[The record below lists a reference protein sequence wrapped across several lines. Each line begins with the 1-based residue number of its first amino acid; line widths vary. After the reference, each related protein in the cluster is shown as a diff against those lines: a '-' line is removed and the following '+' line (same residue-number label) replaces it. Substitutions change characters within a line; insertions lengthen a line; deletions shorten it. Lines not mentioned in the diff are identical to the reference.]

1 MEKET
6 LKKMIFAP
14 VNLFFDITPLGKIYQ
29 IFINEMHVVY
39 GTGFEIV
46 SNIVERLSGMI
57 VLLSVIFT
65 IQGGYCMFPVFILVV
80 FLMYRVYIPD
90 AYNNTQIV
98 PIIRFIGEKEGSFMS
113 ETIRGTTTICAFR

>member
-65 IQGGYCMFPVFILVV
+65 IQGGYCMFPVFIFVIY
-80 FLMYRVYIPD
+80 LMYRVYIPD

-98 PIIRFIGEKEGSFMS
+98 PIIRFIGEKEGSFTS
-113 ETIRGTTTICAFR
+113 ETIRGTTTICAFK

>member
-57 VLLSVIFT
+57 VLLSVAVALT
-65 IQGGYCMFPVFILVV
+65 
-80 FLMYRVYIPD
+80 
-90 AYNNTQIV
+90 
-98 PIIRFIGEKEGSFMS
+98 
-113 ETIRGTTTICAFR
+113 